1 MSEKIEKL
9 SEEKLEGVSG
19 GMTAELKAAYA
30 CIRGEY
36 GNGQDRVLA
45 LRRAGYDPNV
55 VQGLVNSLCA
65 GYDKVAIDVMNG
77 KYGNGQARINAL
89 QAAGYDAYAVQ
100 NLVNHI
106 MWN

>member
-1 MSEKIEKL
+1 M
-9 SEEKLEGVSG
+9 
-19 GMTAELKAAYA
+19 
-30 CIRGEY
+30 RGDY
-36 GNGQDRVLA
+36 GNGAERMTRLEI
-45 LRRAGYDPNV
+45 AGYNPNV

-77 KYGNGQARINAL
+77 KYGNGQARIYAL